1 MTENTKFNAAILI
14 IGNEILSGRT
24 QDTNT
29 GTIAKWLNSIGV
41 TVNEVRV
48 IPDIESTIVE
58 TVNHLRKVN
67 NYVFTT
73 GGIGP
78 THDDI
83 TAQSISKAFNLEYEI
98 HQEAFKILEAYYKVG
113 EFNEG
118 RQKMVWMPKNAN
130 LILNPTSGAP
140 GFYVE
145 NVFCLPG
152 VPSILKSMLG
162 GLKDKIVGGNPI
174 ISHTIS
180 LKTVE
185 SEIANSLTNVQ
196 DNNKDVEIGSYPFFQ
211 AGKLGVSI
219 VIRSEDQKK
228 IDKCSTEILKF
239 VNQKK
244 IEVVI
249 DNKMLYFAYG
259 SNLNHFQMKR
269 RCKDSVFL
277 KKINLKDFKL
287 TFRSKY
293 RAADIETKKK
303 FNSSWRII

>member
-1 MTENTKFNAAILI
+1 MTKNTKVNAAILI

-24 QDTNT
+24 KDTNT
-29 GTIAKWLNSIGV
+29 SSIALWLSSIGV
-41 TVNEVRV
+41 KVNEVRV
-48 IPDIESTIVE
+48 IPDIEATIIE
-58 TVNHLRKVN
+58 TVNHLRKVSD
-67 NYVFTT
+67 YVFTT

-98 HQEAFKILEAYYKVG
+98 HKEAFKILETYYKVG

-140 GFYVE
+140 GFSIE

-152 VPSILKSMLG
+152 VPSILQSMLG
-162 GLKDKIVGGNPI
+162 GLKNKIVGGDPI
-174 ISHTIS
+174 LSHTIS

-196 DNNKDVEIGSYPFFQ
+196 NKNQDVEIGSYPFFQ

-219 VIRSEDQKK
+219 VIRSDNQVK
-228 IDKCSTEILKF
+228 INKCSSEVLEF
-239 VNQKK
+239 VDEKK
-244 IEVVI
+244 IEIVI
-249 DNKMLYFAYG
+249 
-259 SNLNHFQMKR
+259 R
-269 RCKDSVFL
+269 
-277 KKINLKDFKL
+277 
-287 TFRSKY
+287 
-293 RAADIETKKK
+293 
-303 FNSSWRII
+303 

>member
-1 MTENTKFNAAILI
+1 MKKSTKVNAAILI

-29 GTIAKWLNSIGV
+29 STLATWLNSIGV
-41 TVNEVRV
+41 IVREVRV
-48 IPDIESTIVE
+48 IPDLEKTIVDML
-58 TVNHLRKVN
+58 NILRKEN

-83 TAQSISKAFNLEYEI
+83 TAQSVSKAFGLKYET
-98 HQEAFKILEAYYKVG
+98 HKEAFKILEAYYKPG

-118 RQKMVWMPKNAN
+118 RKKMVKMPENAE

-140 GFYVE
+140 GFSVE

-162 GLKDKIVGGNPI
+162 SLKNKIVGGEPVL
-174 ISHTIS
+174 SHTIS

-185 SEIANSLTNVQ
+185 SEIANSLTKVQ
-196 DNNKDVEIGSYPFFQ
+196 DQNGEVEIGSYPFFH

-219 VIRSEDQKK
+219 VLRSENQSK
-228 IDKCSTEILKF
+228 IDNCISQVLEF
-239 VNQKK
+239 VKEKK
-244 IEVVI
+244 IEVV
-249 DNKMLYFAYG
+249 D
-259 SNLNHFQMKR
+259 R
-269 RCKDSVFL
+269 
-277 KKINLKDFKL
+277 
-287 TFRSKY
+287 
-293 RAADIETKKK
+293 
-303 FNSSWRII
+303 